1 MLHFTEALEL
11 LCWNEEDKPWVL
23 SMTQRQ
29 QYENANKV
37 TCVKEG
43 NRKKN
48 SLEIKS
54 KK

>member
-1 MLHFTEALEL
+1 MLHFSEALEL

-29 QYENANKV
+29 QYENAKKE

-43 NRKKN
+43 NWEKN
-48 SLEIKS
+48 SLEIKL